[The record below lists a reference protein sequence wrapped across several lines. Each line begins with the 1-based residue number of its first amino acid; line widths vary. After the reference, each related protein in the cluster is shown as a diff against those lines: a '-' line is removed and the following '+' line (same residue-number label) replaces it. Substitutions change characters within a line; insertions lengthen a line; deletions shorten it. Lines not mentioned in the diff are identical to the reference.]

1 MSNNFGVGADE
12 GLAAVCGHQSEG
24 EGTWAAMPAFP
35 LGDQSNRIET
45 SASRQQLRYVFGR
58 DKRGRSRDGLV
69 LGRDGLVLG
78 RDGLVLGRDKS
89 GRSRGVCTA
98 KMVGMEFSKCRVR
111 LMIGKRVGG
120 RKEYQN
126 AE

>member
-58 DKRGRSRDGLV
+58 D
-69 LGRDGLVLG
+69 GLVLG
-78 RDGLVLGRDKS
+78 RDGLVLGRDKR

-98 KMVGMEFSKCRVR
+98 KMVGTEF
-111 LMIGKRVGG
+111 
-120 RKEYQN
+120 
-126 AE
+126 A

>member
-58 DKRGRSRDGLV
+58 D
-69 LGRDGLVLG
+69 
-78 RDGLVLGRDKS
+78 GLVLGRDKR

-98 KMVGMEFSKCRVR
+98 KMVGTEF
-111 LMIGKRVGG
+111 
-120 RKEYQN
+120 
-126 AE
+126 A